1 MKAGQLL
8 WSACGLIAA
17 AVVLVA
23 YAAQGTTNRY
33 ASAQDAETLVMR
45 VSAALEHAPQQA
57 LQEINQRSPKWIH
70 GDLYPEVVTLD
81 GRCLAHGQ
89 DPQCAG
95 RNWRQQR
102 DAHGLAFVD
111 QRLQLA
117 SERRQFWQE
126 HQARDPLSGQAL
138 PKASYCQRGSGL
150 LVCAG
155 IYKR

>member
-1 MKAGQLL
+1 MKTGQRL

-23 YAAQGTTNRY
+23 YAAQVTPNRY
-33 ASAQDAETLVMR
+33 ASAQDAEALVMR
-45 VSAALEHAPQQA
+45 SVAALERAPQQT
-57 LQEINQRSPKWIH
+57 LQEINQRSPKWVH
-70 GDLYPEVVTLD
+70 GDLYPEVITLD

-89 DPQCAG
+89 DHQCAG
-95 RNWRQQR
+95 RNWRQRR
-102 DAHGLAFVD
+102 DASGLAFVD

-126 HQARDPLSGQAL
+126 HQERDPLSSQTL
-138 PKASYCQRGSGL
+138 PKASYCERSNGL